1 MSADISGT
9 FQTHALLLLF
19 LRLTGLPNGSL
30 LLWTQHPINSCGKK
44 THFLAGV
51 SLYVGLEDFAF
62 ISKGFTLTAIGE
74 GDADEVL
81 VETVLLFAKNKH
93 IG

>member
-1 MSADISGT
+1 M
-9 FQTHALLLLF
+9 
-19 LRLTGLPNGSL
+19 
-30 LLWTQHPINSCGKK
+30 
-44 THFLAGV
+44 
-51 SLYVGLEDFAF
+51 GLEDFAF

-81 VETVLLFAKNKH
+81 VETVLLFAKNKR